1 MEEIIDKTSPQISPG
16 LLGFKLESKGEA
28 FIHYLFHSII
38 YDMPNLE
45 GKPGVWLKYK
55 INKLKLTSTERNKSS
70 LASAH
75 FKGWD

>member
-1 MEEIIDKTSPQISPG
+1 
-16 LLGFKLESKGEA
+16 
-28 FIHYLFHSII
+28 
-38 YDMPNLE
+38 MPNLE
-45 GKPGVWLKYK
+45 GKPDVWLKYK